1 MYNKAEGDIRTGSS
15 YKGGLAVWHYYDDH
29 AVSSTSIK
37 PSQIPRPDRLC
48 YDNPNIQVA
57 SDDAARKLLISRTDP
72 LCCDNENI
80 ARWIEEGDGGE
91 MSVASHF
98 EFLTKL
104 KGNDVHVILSVRY
117 FCLVRLL
124 AHAANGQVF

>member
-37 PSQIPRPDRLC
+37 SSQIPRPDRLF

-72 LCCDNENI
+72 LCYDNENI
-80 ARWIEEGDGGE
+80 ARWIEGGRRRDE
-91 MSVASHF
+91 CHITVSELGYKVGPRLRES
-98 EFLTKL
+98 
-104 KGNDVHVILSVRY
+104 
-117 FCLVRLL
+117 RLL
-124 AHAANGQVF
+124 APAGHGKRVQEIL